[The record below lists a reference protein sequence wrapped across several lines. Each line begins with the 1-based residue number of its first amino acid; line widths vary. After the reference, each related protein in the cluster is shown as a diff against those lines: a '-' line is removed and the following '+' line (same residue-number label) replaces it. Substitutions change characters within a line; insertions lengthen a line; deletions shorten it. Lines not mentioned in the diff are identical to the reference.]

1 MRKFFVILAAGLS
14 LSAHAAKGD
23 WEAKLENYRQQ
34 VQTFSALGLYVSQ
47 AGNISKSFAGC
58 TGSVVASAAAFCAD
72 TLPLLN
78 PIAETIGNLADQD
91 YQTYGSLIDWETL
104 ANAGR
109 GAAGGGVVA
118 SVEALEFVMLWLA
131 GNEDQSFEA
140 LKKVYASTFA
150 TVDAMFSNDS
160 ACYVNLA
167 RIQIV
172 RAEWNRRAG
181 KMINYTPMNLR

>member
-1 MRKFFVILAAGLS
+1 MFFVILAAGLS

-23 WEAKLENYRQQ
+23 WTAKLEKYRQD
-34 VQTFSALGLYVSQ
+34 VQTFSAIELYVSQ
-47 AGNISKSFAGC
+47 AGNVSKTFLGC

-72 TLPLLN
+72 TIPLLN
-78 PIAETIGNLADQD
+78 PVAETIGNLADQD
-91 YQTYGSLIDWETL
+91 YQTYGSLLDWENL

-109 GAAGGGVVA
+109 GSVGGAAVA
-118 SVEALEFVMLWLA
+118 SVEALEFVLLWLA
-131 GNEDQSFEA
+131 GNEEQSFEA

-160 ACYVNLA
+160 ACYVNLG

-172 RAEWNRRAG
+172 RAEWQRRSG